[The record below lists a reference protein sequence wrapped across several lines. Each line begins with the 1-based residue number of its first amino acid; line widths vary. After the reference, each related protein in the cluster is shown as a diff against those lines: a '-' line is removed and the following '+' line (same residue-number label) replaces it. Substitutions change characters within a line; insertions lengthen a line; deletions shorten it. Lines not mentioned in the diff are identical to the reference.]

1 MPISMIHRRHVGC
14 GAGVATLMV
23 KAALAGSAASVGPR
37 LVAIVFLVIASLLSG
52 RAAAASGESVCT
64 SVLAGEFADAPRSSA
79 APPRRP
85 ELNLAASGRYCLEED
100 VRQEKLLDHRGRELA
115 ARGGDAIV
123 LVGADDIHLDLGG
136 HTVANA
142 REPGYTLVR
151 HDRHVPGRV
160 QSHWFAGTVVRNGYL
175 VSPGGAGTAI
185 RLVSAQRYAP
195 QGFGEPAALVPG
207 QSLDDVFRRTRHRL
221 EHLTIAAGRRAILID
236 GRDNVIRHNR
246 IVVDGYTAIVAQGP
260 GVVIEDNLIE
270 VRGDLSGLSAQER
283 AADGAHPF
291 VIRLIQADGAVVRN
305 NRVRLTGGTPPL
317 AAAIE
322 LTASRAVTLEENR
335 LDGFARAVQADTRSD
350 YMASANLVRPCW
362 PRGTRLVAPLEGGA
376 GRVSAE
382 QVGCQ

>member
-1 MPISMIHRRHVGC
+1 MPIRLKEPNRSTPLNHGALRRVGRLAAVGGFA
-14 GAGVATLMV
+14 GAV
-23 KAALAGSAASVGPR
+23 LA
-37 LVAIVFLVIASLLSG
+37 I
-52 RAAAASGESVCT
+52 AAAAHATEPGPCRTV
-64 SVLAGEFADAPRSSA
+64 VAAEFADSPRRGD

-85 ELNLAASGRYCLEED
+85 EINLTTPGRYCLAED
-100 VRQEKLLDHRGRELA
+100 VRQEKLLDYRGRELA

-123 LVGADDIHLDLGG
+123 LVGADDVTLDLAQ
-136 HTVANA
+136 HTVANG
-142 REPGYTLVR
+142 RVPGYTLVR
-151 HDRHVPGRV
+151 QDRHIPGRS
-160 QSHWFAGTVVRNGYL
+160 QSHWFTGTVVRNGRL
-175 VSPGGAGTAI
+175 LSPGSTGIGI
-185 RLVSAQRYAP
+185 RLVSAQRYGP
-195 QGFGEPAALVPG
+195 RGFGEPAVGAPG
-207 QSLDDVFRRTRHRL
+207 QALEQLFADTRHRL
-221 EHLTIAAGRRAILID
+221 EQLDIAAGHRAVLMD
-236 GRDNVIRHNR
+236 GRGNVIRDSR

-270 VRGDLSGLSAQER
+270 VRGDLSGLSAHER

-382 QVGCQ
+382 QVGCR